1 MQQNWNNP
9 QSKGLSD
16 HLHSLKKEAALKPQI
31 QNSLVQLNKTVSSLD
46 YKVKGLEDKDAK
58 LFNRIVLAK
67 KTHDLTTAKVLANEL
82 VEIRK
87 NKKVL
92 STLKISLEQINLRLS
107 TVQDLGDA
115 MVSLRPIMATMHA
128 LQPSLGR
135 IMPEVSREF
144 ESLFGI
150 LNESV
155 SSSFEGSFESDGASN
170 AETESILK
178 EAAAVAGTRV
188 GEKFPSTPTGISSS
202 SSIGLE

>member
-1 MQQNWNNP
+1 
-9 QSKGLSD
+9 
-16 HLHSLKKEAALKPQI
+16 
-31 QNSLVQLNKTVSSLD
+31 
-46 YKVKGLEDKDAK
+46 
-58 LFNRIVLAK
+58 
-67 KTHDLTTAKVLANEL
+67 
-82 VEIRK
+82 
-87 NKKVL
+87 
-92 STLKISLEQINLRLS
+92 
-107 TVQDLGDA
+107 